1 VDKGNIFFYHRAI
14 LNGFG
19 KGGSSGLCAGKDH
32 HTAHVFIQTVNGET
46 FAAQLPDQFS
56 RNFLLGIQSDWFDAY
71 GDLLVR
77 IENFHENVL
86 TFDIF
91 LVSSF

>member
-1 VDKGNIFFYHRAI
+1 
-14 LNGFG
+14 
-19 KGGSSGLCAGKDH
+19 
-32 HTAHVFIQTVNGET
+32 VNGEA

-77 IENFHENVL
+77 IENFHENIL